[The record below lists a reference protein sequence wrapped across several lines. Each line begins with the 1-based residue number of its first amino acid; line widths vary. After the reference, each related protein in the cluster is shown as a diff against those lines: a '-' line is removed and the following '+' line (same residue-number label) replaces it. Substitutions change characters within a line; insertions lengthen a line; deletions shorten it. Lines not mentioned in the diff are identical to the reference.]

1 MQIRAYQPS
10 DWTAVEAIHDVA
22 RKDELRLAGLDD
34 AFVPLA
40 QAASN
45 EGLFDYRVVVA
56 QEDGQTAGFAA
67 FSEDELAWLYV
78 APDKRRKGVGSALID
93 YALSQINGDVTVEVL
108 RGNEP
113 ALAVYRKAGFVL
125 QKTVS
130 GQMPGNEAFRVTVHR
145 LVFRRA

>member
-10 DWTAVEAIHDVA
+10 DWPAVEGIHDAA

-78 APDKRRKGVGSALID
+78 APDKRRKGVGSGLID

-113 ALAVYRKAGFVL
+113 ALAAYRKAGFVL
-125 QKTVS
+125 QETVS

>member
-10 DWTAVEAIHDVA
+10 DWPAVEGIHDAA

-93 YALSQINGDVTVEVL
+93 YALSQINGDVNVEVL

-113 ALAVYRKAGFVL
+113 ALAAYRKAGFVL
-125 QKTVS
+125 QETVS

>member
-10 DWTAVEAIHDVA
+10 DWPAVEGIHDAA

-113 ALAVYRKAGFVL
+113 ALAAYRKAGFVL
-125 QKTVS
+125 QGV
-130 GQMPGNEAFRVTVHR
+130 R
-145 LVFRRA
+145 